1 MEKAD
6 QIDVATAE
14 ADDGQGQGK
23 VVRLFGSDRR
33 EQSGPREVPAR
44 LISPAEQGLRIVVS
58 ALIQQLGFHGA
69 YNSLLDAAEDV
80 KTERE
85 GKGSDPS

>member
-1 MEKAD
+1 MEQAD
-6 QIDVATAE
+6 QTETVTGD
-14 ADDGQGQGK
+14 ADDGQSQGK
-23 VVRLFGSDRR
+23 IVRLFGSETRDHL
-33 EQSGPREVPAR
+33 GHREVPAR

-69 YNSLLDAAEDV
+69 YNRLLDAAEDV

-85 GKGSDPS
+85 GKG